1 LPIEGDRAI
10 KSPLGGGIMK
20 QMLLVGVGLMLAT
33 NSGAGAACPNLPVA
47 WVDPGGHPVPAALY
61 EGAVQTCR
69 AAADSSSPGDWRLAF
84 VACMRKHG
92 FKPVY
97 HGIFC

>member
-1 LPIEGDRAI
+1 
-10 KSPLGGGIMK
+10 MK
-20 QMLLVGVGLMLAT
+20 KMLLLGVGLMLGT
-33 NSGAGAACPNLPVA
+33 SSLAGATCPNLPVA
-47 WVDPGGHPVPAALY
+47 WVDPGGRPVPATLY
-61 EGAVQTCR
+61 GSSVQTCR
-69 AAADSSSPGDWRLAF
+69 AVADDSSPGAWQLAF